1 MYTIFKIQ
9 YPLNGIQINRGE
21 NNMTKDFI
29 GITMGDPAGV
39 GPEIIVKALTHKSIY
54 DTCKPVIIGD
64 KSILEKAMT
73 ICGIHL
79 DIRTINNPKDG
90 FYQAGML
97 NLIDLNNIDLNTFE
111 FGKVSAMCGKAAFE
125 YIKTSCKLAMEG
137 ELLAIATAPI
147 NKESFKDANIP
158 YIGHT
163 EVLEDLTHSENPLTM
178 FQVFDLRVF
187 FLSRHVS
194 LRNACDLVTKDNM
207 IQFIKRSNDALRILG
222 IENPRLAV
230 AGLNPHSGEHGLF
243 GHEEDDEIV
252 PAVEFSRQED
262 INVVG
267 PIGADSV
274 FYLGLK
280 GHFDAVLSLYHDQGH
295 IATKMVDFEKTVSI
309 TNNLPFLRTS
319 VDHGTAF
326 DIAGTG
332 QASEISLL
340 EAVKLAAEYGVNYI
354 QKRGS

>member
-1 MYTIFKIQ
+1 MS
-9 YPLNGIQINRGE
+9 N
-21 NNMTKDFI
+21 FI
-29 GITMGDPAGV
+29 GISMGDPAGV
-39 GPEIIVKALTHKSIY
+39 GPEIVVKALTSKEIY
-54 DTCKPVIIGD
+54 DICNPVVIGD
-64 KSILEKAMT
+64 KNVLEMAMKICDVDLVINIIKKPKVGVYKA
-73 ICGIHL
+73 GI
-79 DIRTINNPKDG
+79 
-90 FYQAGML
+90 L
-97 NLIDLNNIDLNTFE
+97 NLIDMNNVDLNNFK

-125 YIKTSCKLAMEG
+125 YIIALCDLAMQN
-137 ELLAIATAPI
+137 ELLAIATTPI
-147 NKESFKDANIP
+147 NKESFKAADVP

-163 EVLEDLTHSENPLTM
+163 EVLEALTHSTDPLTM

-194 LRNACDLVTKDNM
+194 LRKACDYVTTENM
-207 IQFIKRSNDALRILG
+207 IRFIRKSNDALRILG
-222 IENPRLAV
+222 IDNPKLAV

-243 GHEEDDEIV
+243 GNEEVEEIA
-252 PAVEFSRQED
+252 PAIEKTQQEGID
-262 INVVG
+262 VTG

-332 QASEISLL
+332 KASEVSLL
-340 EAVKLAAEYGVNYI
+340 EAIRLAAEYGVNY
-354 QKRGS
+354 KNR